1 MRDRIKGLAT
11 ELLIRHGYHGVSFG
25 DIARTLD
32 TTRANV
38 HYHFGNKLS
47 LVEELLDDYL
57 QETLT
62 AFRAIWTDGST
73 TFFGKIEATVEYNR
87 RRFLKFNPG
96 NDTRLP
102 WSLISRMRLDA
113 DMLSDKGRNALQGFA
128 DELHTYV
135 ISGIR
140 SAKARGELA
149 ASAPVEDIALQMVAI
164 VNSAGPITQDAG
176 NFDRLEQ
183 LYLAVGRVVIHAYGK
198 RGAGAASGAAGL
210 APVAAPPVPVAP
222 AGTPAAARA
231 RSMATEL

>member
-1 MRDRIKGLAT
+1 MRDRIKRLAV

-47 LVEELLDDYL
+47 LVEELLDEYL
-57 QETLT
+57 QETLA

-135 ISGIR
+135 ISGIQ

-198 RGAGAASGAAGL
+198 RGASAADGAAGFT
-210 APVAAPPVPVAP
+210 PVAPPPVPVAP
-222 AGTPAAARA
+222 AGASAAARA